1 MAARFWLYAH
11 EFSESGAPLVLETI
25 AAELQAAEL
34 DQQLRL
40 LGWGGAHDRRH
51 PSLCRRLRSSGLRVQ
66 VLDRHRRPPRPR
78 RGDRLLLNSLALPP
92 PVSAAALGWCLEGRL
107 PRLDWF
113 AHELHPGAWLDG
125 ALRPDL
131 RTLLS
136 SGELQLRVPSRHC
149 LAGYRDWLGHDGAP
163 GLAVQ
168 PHRLADPTLLQ
179 RPLPDFAE
187 LRLQL
192 TGQVQQGN
200 KGQMWLLD
208 LVEAVLARPAA
219 AVPRPLRLQCIGLE
233 ASPAARAVGER
244 GRQLLGEAFH
254 AEPLLPR
261 AEAHRAMARSNVAV
275 SCSREETFSLA
286 ALEAM
291 ALGQI
296 LLRNRTGGWHEQL
309 LAGVNGFDLGDPG
322 QPVTRE
328 QVDLLAALLD
338 RQRWPDAALQG
349 MAAAARRHAATFAA
363 HRYGTWLLGARGAA
377 PC

>member
-25 AAELQAAEL
+25 AAELQAAGL
-34 DQQLRL
+34 GPQLRL
-40 LGWGGAHDRRH
+40 RGWGGEHDRRH
-51 PSLCRRLRSSGLRVQ
+51 PSLTRRLRGRGLRLR
-66 VLDRHRRPPRPR
+66 VLDRDRRPQRPL

-92 PVSAAALGWCLEGRL
+92 PVTAAAVAWCLEGRL

-113 AHELHPGAWLDG
+113 AHELHPDAWLAD
-125 ALRPDL
+125 ALRADL
-131 RTLLS
+131 RLLLS

-149 LAGYRDWLGHDGAP
+149 LAHYRGWLQHDGAP

-168 PHRLADPTLLQ
+168 PHRLAEPQLLEG
-179 RPLPDFAE
+179 PLPDHRE

-208 LVEAVLARPAA
+208 LVEAVLARPPAA
-219 AVPRPLRLQCIGLE
+219 DPRPLRLQCIGLE
-233 ASPAARAVGER
+233 ASPAAWAVQER
-244 GRQLLGEAFH
+244 GRRLLGDAFQW
-254 AEPLLPR
+254 EPLLPR
-261 AEAHRAMARSNVAV
+261 AGAHAAMARSNVAV

-296 LLRNRTGGWHEQL
+296 LLRNRTGGWEEQL
-309 LAGVNGFDLGDPG
+309 LPGVNGFDLGAPG

-338 RQRWPDAALQG
+338 RQRWPDAALGQL
-349 MAAAARRHAATFAA
+349 AAAARRHAGSFAD
-363 HRYGTWLLGARGAA
+363 HRYATWLLGSGGVS

>member
-25 AAELQAAEL
+25 AAELVAAGL
-34 DQQLRL
+34 GPQLRL
-40 LGWGGAHDRRH
+40 RGWGGEHDRRH
-51 PSLCRRLRSSGLRVQ
+51 PSLVRRLRGRGLRLQ
-66 VLDRHRRPPRPR
+66 VLDRNQRPPRPAR
-78 RGDRLLLNSLALPP
+78 HDRLLLNSLALPA
-92 PVSAAALGWCLEGRL
+92 PVTAAALGWCLEGRL

-149 LAGYRDWLGHDGAP
+149 LAVYRDWLEHDGAP

-168 PHRLADPTLLQ
+168 PHRLAEPQLLQ

-200 KGQMWLLD
+200 KGHAWLLD
-208 LVEAVLARPAA
+208 LLEAVLALPPAA
-219 AVPRPLRLQCIGLE
+219 EPRPLRLQFIGLE
-233 ASPAARAVGER
+233 AGPAARAVAER

-261 AEAHRAMARSNVAV
+261 AEAQAAMARSNVAV

-296 LLRNRTGGWHEQL
+296 LLRNRTGGFEEQL
-309 LAGVNGFDLGDPG
+309 RPGINGFDLGAPG
-322 QPVTRE
+322 QPV
-328 QVDLLAALLD
+328 QPDHVALLAALLD
-338 RQRWPDAALQG
+338 RRRWPDAALAQL
-349 MAAAARRHAATFAA
+349 AAAARHQAAGFAD
-363 HRYGTWLLGARGAA
+363 HRYAAWLLGSRGAA

>member
-25 AAELQAAEL
+25 CTELAAAGLGSR
-34 DQQLRL
+34 LRL
-40 LGWGGAHDRRH
+40 RGWGGDHDRRH
-51 PSLCRRLRSSGLRVQ
+51 PSLVHRLRGRGLQLR
-66 VLDRHRRPPRPR
+66 VLDRGQRPPRPA

-92 PVSAAALGWCLEGRL
+92 SVTAAALGWCLEGRL

-149 LAGYRDWLGHDGAP
+149 LAVYRDWLDHDGAP

-168 PHRLADPTLLQ
+168 PHPLADPQLLQ
-179 RPLPDFAE
+179 GPLPDHRE

-208 LVEAVLARPAA
+208 LVEAVLSRPPAA
-219 AVPRPLRLQCIGLE
+219 DPRPLRLQCIGLE
-233 ASPAARAVGER
+233 AGAAAQAVQER
-244 GRQLLGEAFH
+244 GRRLLGEAFH
-254 AEPLLPR
+254 WEPLLPR
-261 AEAHRAMARSNVAV
+261 AQAHAAMGRSNVAV

-291 ALGQI
+291 ALGQF
-296 LLRNRTGGWHEQL
+296 LLRNRTGGWDEQL
-309 LAGVNGFDLGDPG
+309 LPGVNGFDLGAPG

-338 RQRWPDAALQG
+338 RHCWPDAALGQLA
-349 MAAAARRHAATFAA
+349 MAARRHAAGFAT
-363 HRYGTWLLGARGAA
+363 HRYDTWLLGSRGDT